1 MSTKVPDAGRTS
13 GKIAEVRRW
22 TAAILLACSV
32 MTLLAGVVLPAPAS
46 PAAQPQAKKWADQM
60 PDGDGKKLIVAKCQL
75 CHTLE
80 RVVTAHRTKDDWESI
95 ISQMVEQGAALSD
108 DESKTVIDYLAANY
122 SPTSPAAP
130 ASGTAAASPAQ
141 ATGSA
146 PGASPSMIVDPDQT
160 QFTSIPDSLGF
171 PKGITMA
178 VVSGDP
184 TKAGLF
190 SFLLKLPADQMVPP
204 HSESGDVDLV
214 VLRGAYEVGNG
225 STFDPA
231 KLQAINAGGVLHIS
245 AQARHFGHAKG
256 ATIIL
261 LYGVG
266 PLSLTW

>member
-1 MSTKVPDAGRTS
+1 MSTKGHVVSSA
-13 GKIAEVRRW
+13 KITEIRRW
-22 TAAILLACSV
+22 MLAILLACSV
-32 MTLLAGVVLPAPAS
+32 MTLLAGAVLPAPAS
-46 PAAQPQAKKWADQM
+46 SAAQPQAKKWADQM

-80 RVVTAHRTKDDWESI
+80 RVVTAHRTKDDWDSI

-108 DESKTVIDYLAANY
+108 DESKTVTDYLAANY
-122 SPTSPAAP
+122 SPGSPAAA
-130 ASGTAAASPAQ
+130 ASGTAATLAQ
-141 ATGSA
+141 A
-146 PGASPSMIVDPDQT
+146 PGAATGASATMIVDPDQT
-160 QFTSIPDSLGF
+160 QFTAIPDSLGF
-171 PKGITMA
+171 PKGVTMA

-204 HSESGDVDLV
+204 HSESGDADLV
-214 VLRGAYEVGNG
+214 VLRGTYEVGNG
-225 STFDPA
+225 STFDA
-231 KLQAINAGGVLHIS
+231 TKLQAINAGGVLHLP

-256 ATIIL
+256 ATVIL